1 MAVRSSQWIGVGGM
15 PILRH
20 PQNPWRRQ
28 PYEFIAIPVDGE
40 WRLSVVLICVSPV
53 TDGVES
59 LLMCFMS
66 IHICSLVKC
75 LLISLPICLSGFS
88 VGLSVVLLS
97 CTLNSLCILDMRFDI
112 FSQYVSCPF
121 IFLWCFL
128 KSKYFRFW
136 LSPVYQGFSSIDH
149 AFDVICR
156 KIFA

>member
-1 MAVRSSQWIGVGGM
+1 M

-75 LLISLPICLSGFS
+75 LIKSFIQFFS
-88 VGLSVVLLS
+88 VFF
-97 CTLNSLCILDMRFDI
+97 SLV
-112 FSQYVSCPF
+112 FSYVN
-121 IFLWCFL
+121 
-128 KSKYFRFW
+128 
-136 LSPVYQGFSSIDH
+136 FSSN
-149 AFDVICR
+149 V
-156 KIFA
+156 